1 MSAARNPAPRRT
13 FKPLPALIAAAAS
26 TLIVGCGGGGGSDAP
41 GPVGPASPA
50 ATAAESLATSRQF
63 TLAAA
68 PALPEAT
75 PPAPGVAWRCGNVSL
90 GTARTGEI
98 QVPPGEVCVLQGT
111 RVEGNIQLG
120 AGSVLDARDVTVI
133 GNLQGDRAASVLLAG
148 ASSLGGSLQLKGG
161 GSATVIA
168 ARIAGDLQWDDQ
180 RGPLLAV
187 GNQVGGNVQV
197 VGNRGGV
204 TLQDNR
210 AGGNL
215 QCKENDPAPRG
226 SRNVAAAI
234 EDQCVGMAPADSGAQ
249 ETPANPPAAPLPPGD
264 LGSLPATRFAS
275 GSNVNCLNL
284 RLGADTYANVT
295 VPAGARCELV
305 GTRLTGT
312 LELQAGAAADGR
324 DVRIEGNLQAD
335 GAEALTWQGG
345 RISGSVQLDRGR
357 TATLDGTVIVG
368 AVQLV
373 ANSGLLWLQG
383 LQIGADLQV
392 FQNRGGV
399 TLNGNVANGNLQCKE
414 NLPAPGGSGNRAAS
428 LEDQCAAL

>member
-1 MSAARNPAPRRT
+1 MSAVRSPAARRRNL
-13 FKPLPALIAAAAS
+13 KPLPALIAVAAS

-41 GPVGPASPA
+41 SPASPA
-50 ATAAESLATSRQF
+50 ATAAESQATSRQL

-111 RVEGNIQLG
+111 RVEGNILLG

-148 ASSLGGSLQLKGG
+148 ASSLGGSLQSKGG

-168 ARIAGDLQWDDQ
+168 AHIAGDLQWDDQ
-180 RGPLLAV
+180 CGPLLAV
-187 GNQVGGNVQV
+187 G
-197 VGNRGGV
+197 
-204 TLQDNR
+204 NR

-234 EDQCVGMAPADSGAQ
+234 EDQCVGMVPADFEAQ
-249 ETPANPPAAPLPPGD
+249 DTPANPPAAPLPPGD
-264 LGSLPATRFAS
+264 LGSLPAARLAS

-284 RLGADTYANVT
+284 RLGADTCANVT

-312 LELQAGAAADGR
+312 LELQAGAAADGH

-345 RISGSVQLDRGR
+345 RIGGSVQLDRGG
-357 TATLDGTVIVG
+357 TATLDGTVVVG

-399 TLNGNVANGNLQCKE
+399 SLNGNVANGNLQCKE